1 MATRTVTRFVAH
13 FDDDGNLARLEAP
26 ARIDTAESYTN
37 ANGQTITVL
46 AWESYNVKAA
56 DLPPAFVAN
65 LETVHGQIV
74 SKLNELFPV

>member
-13 FDDDGNLARLEAP
+13 FDDDGNLAKLEAP
-26 ARIDTAESYTN
+26 ARIDTEEIFTNAQGKSVTVVEWESYTVN
-37 ANGQTITVL
+37 A
-46 AWESYNVKAA
+46 S

-74 SKLNELFPV
+74 AKLDELF